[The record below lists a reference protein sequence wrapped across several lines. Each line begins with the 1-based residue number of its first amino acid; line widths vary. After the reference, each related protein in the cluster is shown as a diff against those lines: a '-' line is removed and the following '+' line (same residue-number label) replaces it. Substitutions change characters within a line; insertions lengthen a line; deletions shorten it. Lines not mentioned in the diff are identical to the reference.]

1 MSTIRHQ
8 NMSNQDECGATAA
21 VGCRDDE
28 QDPLGILGGAS
39 GIQNGALKRADLRHF
54 EYPEEILRGGGG
66 CGENRDPREVIDAI
80 LRSSRAIRDRVSS
93 RQVSQ
98 HQLKDTWRTSLCTS
112 STYPCIFR
120 CLNL

>member
-1 MSTIRHQ
+1 
-8 NMSNQDECGATAA
+8 MSNQDECGATAA
-21 VGCRDDE
+21 VGCREDE

-39 GIQNGALKRADLRHF
+39 DFHDGALKHAGGSRHHF
-54 EYPEEILRGGGG
+54 ESPAEIVQGGGD

-98 HQLKDTWRTSLCTS
+98 HQLKDKYGDAACVLCLRM
-112 STYPCIFR
+112 CVHAD
-120 CLNL
+120 CLRVGG